1 MVSRHGIDLT
11 GELERLAQMPA
22 RTPVQARLRGE
33 ACALVNAEQLV
44 AAAFSFRFVE
54 MQSCADGELFA
65 GGERLYGPRLVPAEG
80 RLTALACGAATIG
93 NAVERRVTELFIER
107 KPALALALD
116 EVGNQL
122 LFEVSRRLQDRMF
135 AHAIKVGVA
144 MAGELRAGDP
154 GLDITYQPAVV
165 RLADGMSIGVNVSA
179 GMSLTPLKSTAMVM
193 GVGLDL
199 PPATWS
205 RCDDCSSKAKCKL
218 VRAQGDAMEMTR
230 SQGAA

>member
-1 MVSRHGIDLT
+1 MASRRGVDLT
-11 GELERLAQMPA
+11 EELERLAQMPA

-33 ACALVNAEQLV
+33 ACSLIRAEQLV
-44 AAAFSFRFVE
+44 AAAFTFRFVDL
-54 MQSCADGELFA
+54 QSYADGELSA

-80 RLTALACGAATIG
+80 RLTALACGVATIG
-93 NAVERRVTELFIER
+93 DAVERRVSGLFAER

-116 EVGNQL
+116 EIGNQL

-135 AHAIKVGVA
+135 AHAIKVGVV

-154 GLDITYQPAVV
+154 GLDITYQPSVV
-165 RLADGMSIGVNVSA
+165 RLAEGASIGVNVSV

-193 GVGLDL
+193 GAGFDL

-218 VRAQGDAMEMTR
+218 VRAQGGITEMTR